1 MKPSGFTLIEVLA
14 VAAIIAILSA
24 AFIVNLGPGNK
35 QLALSR
41 AANKLAQDIRRVQE
55 MAMSTKGCSLCG
67 GSAPSGYGI
76 FLEVSSNSV
85 YILYAD
91 IYADTIPPQGNE
103 FYTPA
108 DTIIEPPYIEL
119 EKGIIMQNINTP
131 PLKVAINFKPP
142 DPTTKIKYPSGGSEA
157 ELMGDAIITLSV
169 ETDPSQT
176 KTVRVNKAGL
186 IWVE

>member
-91 IYADTIPPQGNE
+91 TITPQGNE
-103 FYTPA
+103 FYTPS

-119 EKGIIMQNINTP
+119 GKGIVIQNINTP
-131 PLKVAINFKPP
+131 PLKVAINFRPP
-142 DPTTKIKYPSGGSEA
+142 DPVTKIKYPSGGSEA